1 MEVQVHTQPAQPVD
15 RNLVHVTKAQ
25 MKGDTLLY
33 RTKQLQLQLKLYSLK
48 TNTRKIVHE
57 KNYSCLSIVCRFN
70 TSNSIQ

>member
-1 MEVQVHTQPAQPVD
+1 MEVQVHTQPAQPAD

-48 TNTRKIVHE
+48 MNTRKIVHE
-57 KNYSCLSIVCRFN
+57 KNLLFLFIDCI
-70 TSNSIQ
+70 